1 MIAVRRYVIAGF
13 TCLALG
19 ANSAPATA
27 ESDLEKLC
35 KPPAGDVS
43 PYAGIERQRKH
54 IANACRSAYPRLGVL
69 SLQTHW
75 EGAVANRCKTL
86 YASRS
91 NGVAAA
97 TYKEA
102 CIGTELRFRKA
113 SAKWK
118 DKVTKRTPSPICG
131 SSFNKGPDGQK
142 LYSCGVYYL
151 TAKRTKPARE
161 NRPDDIPVGPK

>member
-1 MIAVRRYVIAGF
+1 MLLGPTPHPPQRKVISKNYGQ
-13 TCLALG
+13 
-19 ANSAPATA
+19 
-27 ESDLEKLC
+27 
-35 KPPAGDVS
+35 PPAGDVS
-43 PYAGIERQRKH
+43 PYGGIERQRKH
-54 IANACRSAYPRLGVL
+54 IANACRSAYPRLSDL